1 MLGAATV
8 VAFVPTTDFDRA
20 RAFYCDLLG
29 LQLVDA
35 SPYALVLRAG
45 PTLVRVAKVDHLIPQ
60 PFTILGWVVADIA
73 VVVGQLAQAG
83 VGIERFTGMD
93 HDELGVWTTPGGD
106 RVAWF
111 TDPDANTLSVT
122 QYC

>member
-1 MLGAATV
+1 M
-8 VAFVPTTDFDRA
+8 
-20 RAFYCDLLG
+20 
-29 LQLVDA
+29 
-35 SPYALVLRAG
+35 
-45 PTLVRVAKVDHLIPQ
+45 RVAKVDHLTPQ

-83 VGIERFTGMD
+83 VAIERFTGMD
-93 HDELGVWTTPGGD
+93 HDELGAWTTPGGD

-122 QYC
+122 QYG